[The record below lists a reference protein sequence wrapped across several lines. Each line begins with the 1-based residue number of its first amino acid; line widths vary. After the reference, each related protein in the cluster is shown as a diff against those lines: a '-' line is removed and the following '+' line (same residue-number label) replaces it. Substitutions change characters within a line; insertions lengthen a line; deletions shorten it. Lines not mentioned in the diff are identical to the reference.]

1 MSWLQIRPFGSY
13 HPKGSWIMPK
23 SAFSAL
29 ENSVQTFLGGAKVS
43 FAELQKGEPIPE
55 PENQREIIVRIE
67 IDGVVYLF
75 RARRKELAFTATEKS
90 FINEL
95 LMAFE
100 VLFAGFSAKGYA
112 AHFRTALLT
121 SLNDIA
127 VARYIRSDSKGIF
140 WPIQRMIQLLK
151 NLSYQRYEGT
161 PATTGFL
168 VYRNQLEDFLAS
180 LGKARADWLDLGDDR
195 RRITGDFFRN
205 PLSYRFVD
213 GYQAL
218 FVCDISMNVKG
229 TIRTR
234 ATGPRD
240 NIVQLSN
247 RETIS
252 LLAKAGAGAF
262 AVYVNKASEV
272 EIVLDTDKLLLWR
285 KGYWGIYDPD
295 ILREFLSGKLE
306 KRSIEHLVWS
316 VYALSKA
323 RHGTVILVADGKT
336 DLDALRKGSVG
347 GRDPLSRAL
356 VRHVRGTKIGALQR
370 SGELSRILSSDGLTV
385 INRKGELLDT
395 GVIIDTSRV
404 SELVTGGGRT
414 TAATAASHFG
424 SVIKVS
430 EDGPLELFR
439 DGRSI
444 YRFG

>member
-1 MSWLQIRPFGSY
+1 
-13 HPKGSWIMPK
+13 MPK

-43 FAELQKGEPIPE
+43 LAELQKGEPVPE
-55 PENQREIIVRIE
+55 PENPREIIVRIE

-95 LMAFE
+95 LTAFE
-100 VLFAGFSAKGYA
+100 VLFAGFSAKGFA

-127 VARYIRSDSKGIF
+127 VARYIRSDRKGVF

-168 VYRNQLEDFLAS
+168 VYRNQLDDFLAS

-306 KRSIEHLVWS
+306 KRSIDHLAWS

-323 RHGTVILVADGKT
+323 RHGTVILVADDKT

>member
-1 MSWLQIRPFGSY
+1 
-13 HPKGSWIMPK
+13 MPK
-23 SAFSAL
+23 IAFSAI
-29 ENSVQTFLGGAKVS
+29 ENSVRVFLGGAKAS
-43 FAELQKGEPIPE
+43 LAELQKGESIPE
-55 PENQREIIVRIE
+55 SEDPREIIGQLKFE
-67 IDGVVYLF
+67 GVVYLF
-75 RARRKELAFTATEKS
+75 RARRKHLAFTSTEKS
-90 FINEL
+90 FITEL
-95 LMAFE
+95 LTAFE
-100 VLFAGFSAKGYA
+100 GLFAGFSAKGYA

-121 SLNDIA
+121 SLTDIA
-127 VARYIRSDSKGIF
+127 VARYIRGDRKGVF
-140 WPIQRMIQLLK
+140 WPTQRMIQLLK

-168 VYRNQLEDFLAS
+168 VYRNQLDDFLAS
-180 LGKARADWLDLGDDR
+180 MGKTHSEWLDLGDDR
-195 RRITGDFFRN
+195 RRISSDFFRN

-213 GYQAL
+213 GDQAL

-229 TIRTR
+229 TIR
-234 ATGPRD
+234 AWSSGSRD
-240 NIVQLSN
+240 SIKKLSN
-247 RETIS
+247 RETLS
-252 LLAKAGAGAF
+252 LLAKAGDGAF
-262 AVYVNKASEV
+262 TAYVNKASEI
-272 EIVLDTDKLLLWR
+272 EIVLDSDKLLLWR

-295 ILREFLSGKLE
+295 IMREFLSGKLD
-306 KRSIEHLVWS
+306 KRSIDHLTWS

-323 RHGTVILVADGKT
+323 RHGTVILVADDKT
-336 DLDALRKGSVG
+336 DLEALSKGSVG

-356 VRHVRGTKIGALQR
+356 IRHVRGSKIGNLKR
-370 SGELSRILSSDGLTV
+370 TGELSRILSSDGLTV

-404 SELVTGGGRT
+404 KELVTGGGRT

>member
-1 MSWLQIRPFGSY
+1 
-13 HPKGSWIMPK
+13 MPK

-29 ENSVQTFLGGAKVS
+29 EHSVQTFLGGAKVS
-43 FAELQKGEPIPE
+43 LAELQKDEPVPE
-55 PENQREIIVRIE
+55 SEDLREIIIRLE
-67 IDGVVYLF
+67 IDGVIYLF

-90 FINEL
+90 FIKEL
-95 LMAFE
+95 LAAFE
-100 VLFAGFSAKGYA
+100 VLFAGFSAKSYA

-127 VARYIRSDSKGIF
+127 VARYIRSDRKGVF
-140 WPIQRMIQLLK
+140 WPVQRMIQLLK
-151 NLSYQRYEGT
+151 NLSYQRYEGS

-168 VYRNQLEDFLAS
+168 VYRNHLDDFLGS
-180 LGKARADWLDLGDDR
+180 LGKTHSDWLDLGDDR

-234 ATGPRD
+234 TTGPR
-240 NIVQLSN
+240 NSIEQLSN
-247 RETIS
+247 RETLS
-252 LLAKAGAGAF
+252 LLAKAGDGAF

-295 ILREFLSGKLE
+295 IMYEFLSGKLE
-306 KRSIEHLVWS
+306 KRSIEHLAWS

-323 RHGTVILVADGKT
+323 RHGTVVLVADDMT
-336 DLDALRKGSVG
+336 DLEVLRKGSVG

-356 VRHVRGTKIGALQR
+356 VRHVRGTKIGALKR